1 MTSRQWFPLAVLL
14 LCLLLPGLPCRAGDG
29 ERQLLQQ
36 GNEAYSRGEY
46 PRAIE
51 YYQQLTATA
60 GFSASVLFNLANS
73 YAQSGEIGR
82 AVLNYE
88 RALRLAP
95 GDSDIAGNLELVRKE
110 SGLYTGEP
118 EGTAR
123 FLHLLHLNQWAMLGL
138 VTVVL
143 FTLFQLAALRFP
155 VAGKVSGGVA
165 IACLLLFG
173 LAVAGTLGRYREFNP
188 AVVLAPDARL
198 LISPFPAAGSV
209 GAIQEGRLVYP
220 DKTHGEFT
228 YVRDET
234 NRKGWIPTATVEPV
248 DGRRPPGRH

>member
-1 MTSRQWFPLAVLL
+1 MTSRKWCPLAVLL
-14 LCLLLPGLPCRAGDG
+14 LCLLLPSLPCRAG
-29 ERQLLQQ
+29 EAEQQLLQQ
-36 GNEAYSRGEY
+36 GNEAYSRGDY
-46 PRAIE
+46 PQAIGH
-51 YYQQLTATA
+51 YQQLIATA
-60 GFSASVLFNLANS
+60 GFSAPVLFNLANS

-110 SGLYTGEP
+110 SGLFTGEP

-123 FLHLLHLNQWAMLGL
+123 FFHLLHLNQWAMLGL

-143 FTLFQLAALRFP
+143 FALFQLAALRFP
-155 VAGKVSGGVA
+155 FAGKVSAGVA
-165 IACLLLFG
+165 ITCLLLFG
-173 LAVAGTLGRYREFNP
+173 LAVAGTLSRYRQFNP

-198 LISPFPAAGSV
+198 LISPFSAAGSV

-220 DKTHGEFT
+220 EKTHGEFT

-234 NRKGWIPTATVEPV
+234 NRKGWIPSAMVELV
-248 DGRRPPGRH
+248 DGGRPPGRH